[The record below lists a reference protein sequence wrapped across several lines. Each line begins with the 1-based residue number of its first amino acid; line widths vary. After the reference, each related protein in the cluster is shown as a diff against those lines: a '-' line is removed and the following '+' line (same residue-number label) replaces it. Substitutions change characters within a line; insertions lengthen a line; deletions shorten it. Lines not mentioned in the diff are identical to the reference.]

1 MNVTFWG
8 TRGSIGSAGPET
20 IRYGGNT
27 ACVQVTGRDGTC
39 VVLDAGSGMRRLGG
53 ALPADLARL
62 DIFLSH
68 LHMDHIQGLG
78 FFGPLFTPGL
88 EVHLWGPPSATLD
101 LRTRLSR
108 YLSPPLFPVRLR
120 DLPSRLELHN
130 APEGPTDVGGLTVS
144 AATIIHPGPTVGY
157 RITEDGATLAYLP
170 DHEPALGASTFPDP
184 AWTSGF
190 ELAAGADVL
199 IHDGQYF
206 PAEREMRIGWGHSSS
221 LEAAAFAQAAGVK
234 RLVLFHHDPGHDD
247 ATLDRLVDEAAEIAL
262 EVDVSGAREGQSLPV
277 AGHVASV
284 EADRDWNA
292 NARA

>member
-1 MNVTFWG
+1 MNLTFWG
-8 TRGSIGSAGPET
+8 TRGSIASAGPET
-20 IRYGGNT
+20 VRYGGNT
-27 ACVQVTGRDGTC
+27 SCVQVTGRDGTC

-53 ALPADLARL
+53 ALPADLTRL

-101 LRTRLSR
+101 LRTRLSQ

-130 APEGPTDVGGLTVS
+130 APESPTQVGGFTIS

-157 RITEDGATLAYLP
+157 RITEGEATLAYLP
-170 DHEPALGASTFPDP
+170 DHEPVLGASTFSDP
-184 AWTSGF
+184 SWTSGF
-190 ELAAGADVL
+190 DLVSGADVL
-199 IHDGQYF
+199 VHDGQYF
-206 PAEREMRIGWGHSSS
+206 PAEREARTGWGHSSS
-221 LEAAAFAQAAGVK
+221 LDAAAFGRAAEVK

-247 ATLDRLVDEAAEIAL
+247 ATLDQLVAEAAAAAPDI
-262 EVDVSGAREGQSLPV
+262 DVSGAQEGQSLRI
-277 AGHVASV
+277 GG
-284 EADRDWNA
+284 R
-292 NARA
+292 